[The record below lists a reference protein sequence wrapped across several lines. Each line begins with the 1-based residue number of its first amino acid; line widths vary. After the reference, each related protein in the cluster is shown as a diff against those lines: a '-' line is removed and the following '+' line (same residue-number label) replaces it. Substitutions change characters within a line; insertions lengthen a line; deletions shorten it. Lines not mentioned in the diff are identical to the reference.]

1 MVQSQ
6 VLCRRR
12 QENSWWVSQHCPL
25 IFFEGALHQALLDPG
40 DPLDVLDDP
49 LHRPLEPPRRALR
62 LLQQPRGLLQG
73 DRQPEPAP
81 WLLHV
86 SHLRLQGERQEQGQS
101 EVWVDKG
108 RAQRIGENFARNN
121 GNDGNGCRVKKLLR
135 RSSKMGQGKLML
147 PFLGEKLFALKRE
160 KCWM

>member
-1 MVQSQ
+1 MILIADKMLAVWTRLVEMVQSQ

-12 QENSWWVSQHCPL
+12 QENSWWVSQHCSL

-73 DRQPEPAP
+73 DRQPQPAP

-101 EVWVDKG
+101 EVWLDEG

-121 GNDGNGCRVKKLLR
+121 GNDRYGR
-135 RSSKMGQGKLML
+135 R
-147 PFLGEKLFALKRE
+147 LK
-160 KCWM
+160 